1 MPLYRDSDGILSQ
14 FRGLAHERE
23 FGEAKTPANFVD
35 KILSDCKIG
44 QISPIQAAIENWSEI
59 VGAKFGGLCEPC
71 DAGATVLYVRTFN
84 AAAKQELMF
93 EERKILAK
101 IRAIGACSKIRKI
114 KFL

>member
-14 FRGLAHERE
+14 FRGLESERE
-23 FGEAKTPANFVD
+23 LSEPKTPANFID
-35 KILSDCKIG
+35 KIMLDCKVG
-44 QISPIQAAIENWSEI
+44 QVSPLQAAIENWKDVVEP
-59 VGAKFGGLCEPC
+59 KFCGLCEPC

-93 EERKILAK
+93 KEKKILAK
-101 IRAIGACSKIRKI
+101 IRALGACSKIRKI